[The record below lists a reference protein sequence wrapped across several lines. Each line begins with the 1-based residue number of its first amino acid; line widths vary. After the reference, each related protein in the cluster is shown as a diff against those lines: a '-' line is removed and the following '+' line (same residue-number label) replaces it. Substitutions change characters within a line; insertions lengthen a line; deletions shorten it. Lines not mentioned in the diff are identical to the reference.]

1 MFDLKLS
8 NSATEFKS
16 AYEKK
21 HPKAKV
27 WEPFL
32 KQTIFFCLHFFGI
45 NLFRN
50 QLLNSFA
57 V

>member
-32 KQTIFFCLHFFGI
+32 KQTIFSVYIFLALICFAT
-45 NLFRN
+45 
-50 QLLNSFA
+50 SF
-57 V
+57 